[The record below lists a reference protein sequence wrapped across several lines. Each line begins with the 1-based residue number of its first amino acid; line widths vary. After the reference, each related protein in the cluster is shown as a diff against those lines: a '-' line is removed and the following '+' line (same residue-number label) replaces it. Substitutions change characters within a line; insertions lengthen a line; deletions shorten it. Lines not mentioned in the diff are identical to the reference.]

1 MLRFASSPT
10 GDMHISNLRVA
21 LLNYIIS
28 KQLNE
33 ELLIRIDDI
42 NREKNIE
49 GKDKEILE
57 TLALFNIDYARVVYQ
72 SENIKYHTQMAMKL
86 LLDKKAFN
94 CFCSDEALEK
104 DKEKAEQEG
113 KQYSYSGF
121 CETISD
127 ETKFHCN
134 APFVVRLKK
143 PNCPIKFHDLLL
155 GDFSY
160 EPCDVDSMI
169 ILKHDKSPT
178 YNYASS
184 IDDMLYDV
192 STILQEQEQ
201 LSNTPKQIHIRDS
214 LGYDKTIK
222 YAHISSIVSL
232 EGNEVPSVKY
242 LIDEGYLPIAIAN
255 YLLLLGYT
263 TTPKEIF
270 TIEEAIE
277 WFDINQISKEAVKF
291 DLNKLNAINKEYLH
305 TMDELRL
312 SKILG
317 YADQD
322 IGKLAKVYLEN
333 CNTIKEIKSKVDA
346 IFNKKEDLEE
356 YNNELSIIKEYLATA
371 PFINHFEDLK
381 NHILKNTS
389 LTEEKLTIPLYHIL
403 TGEKTGPELDKIYPL
418 IKNYLGEII
427 K

>member
-1 MLRFASSPT
+1 M
-10 GDMHISNLRVA
+10 
-21 LLNYIIS
+21 
-28 KQLNE
+28 
-33 ELLIRIDDI
+33 
-42 NREKNIE
+42 
-49 GKDKEILE
+49 
-57 TLALFNIDYARVVYQ
+57 
-72 SENIKYHTQMAMKL
+72 
-86 LLDKKAFN
+86 
-94 CFCSDEALEK
+94 
-104 DKEKAEQEG
+104 
-113 KQYSYSGF
+113 
-121 CETISD
+121 
-127 ETKFHCN
+127 
-134 APFVVRLKK
+134 
-143 PNCPIKFHDLLL
+143 

-160 EPCDVDSMI
+160 EPCDIDSMI

-291 DLNKLNAINKEYLH
+291 DLNKLNAINKEYLY
-305 TMDELRL
+305 TM
-312 SKILG
+312 
-317 YADQD
+317 
-322 IGKLAKVYLEN
+322 VM
-333 CNTIKEIKSKVDA
+333 
-346 IFNKKEDLEE
+346 
-356 YNNELSIIKEYLATA
+356 
-371 PFINHFEDLK
+371 
-381 NHILKNTS
+381 
-389 LTEEKLTIPLYHIL
+389 
-403 TGEKTGPELDKIYPL
+403 L
-418 IKNYLGEII
+418 IKI
-427 K
+427 